1 VANLS
6 IRTVIFKK
14 SCAKPPLAAGRG
26 SLTIEVSE
34 RKAIYCDSRDSP
46 PFLGPRKDTNQS
58 MATSTP
64 TMPPQT
70 TPAQVPAPSSAPAA
84 QRTIH
89 TAQLVGAML
98 KSSPHVS
105 DLIFSPG
112 RAPQIEVSGQLME
125 LKYKGLECL
134 SSQDTL
140 SIANDIMGK
149 NESSSR
155 KLEQDGSADL
165 SYGISGVGRFRV
177 NIFKQ
182 RGSCAIV
189 MRVVPDRIPG
199 FEELNLPAALKE
211 IVDLR
216 NGIVLVTG
224 PTGSGKSS
232 TLAAILD
239 KMNEEKAYHILTIED
254 PIEFLHR
261 HKKATVHQ
269 RELHSDTPTF
279 ALALRAA
286 LRQAP
291 KVILVGEMRD
301 RETIEIALEAS
312 ETGHLVMSTL
322 HTIDASKTVE
332 RIVGVFPTADQH
344 SIRSRLSKAFRCIVS
359 QRLLPRKD
367 GKGRIAA
374 VEILKST
381 MRTREY
387 VEKGETEGKSLLD
400 AMRDGSTEGMQH
412 FDGEIDKLIRAGIV
426 DFETGITYST
436 NAGNLRLEM
445 ADFLDERPKRPA
457 ASKPTAQDPN
467 RTTEIEIER

>member
-1 VANLS
+1 M
-6 IRTVIFKK
+6 
-14 SCAKPPLAAGRG
+14 G
-26 SLTIEVSE
+26 
-34 RKAIYCDSRDSP
+34 
-46 PFLGPRKDTNQS
+46 
-58 MATSTP
+58 TP
-64 TMPPQT
+64 TQTMPPQMA
-70 TPAQVPAPSSAPAA
+70 PAAVPAPSSAPAA

-89 TAQLVGAML
+89 TAQLVAAML
-98 KSSPHVS
+98 KSNSHVS

-112 RAPQIEVSGQLME
+112 RAPQVEVSGQLME

-165 SYGISGVGRFRV
+165 SYGVSGVGRFRV

-189 MRVVPDRIPG
+189 MRVVPDKIPG
-199 FEELNLPAALKE
+199 FEELNLPQALKE

-400 AMRDGSTEGMQH
+400 AMRDGGNEGMQH
-412 FDGEIDKLIRAGIV
+412 FDGEIDKLIRAGVV

-445 ADFLDERPKRPA
+445 ADFLDDRPVAKPA
-457 ASKPTAQDPN
+457 AKPPTRDPN
-467 RTTEIEIER
+467 RTTEIEIEP